1 MSLTAADPKTLA
13 ILFVVAIF
21 AAMFDAIAGGGGLVT
36 LPALLL
42 AGLDP
47 VAALATNKLQSSGG
61 SVSATLL
68 FARRGLI
75 DWRVAWAFAVAAGLA
90 AVVGARLAALL
101 PRDVL
106 AAMVPVVL
114 VGVAAYFAFA
124 RRPDESESV
133 ARSPALAV
141 VWCAGVGAYDGI
153 FGPGAGSFYMIGF
166 VAVMGC
172 GIVRATA
179 QTKLAN
185 AASNLGALALFMT
198 AGKVVWP
205 IGLVM
210 IVGAMIGGQIG
221 SRLAL
226 RHGARI
232 VRPLV
237 VTICCVMAVK
247 LLADPA
253 NPLREAV
260 AAPRRPRG
268 IMSVRSAR
276 VPSDAS

>member
-1 MSLTAADPKTLA
+1 MPRPRRIAHQSSVPQTADPKTLA
-13 ILFVVAIF
+13 TLFAVAIL
-21 AAMFDAIAGGGGLVT
+21 AAAFDAIAGGGGLVT

-61 SVSATLL
+61 SLSATCL

-75 DWRVAWAFAVAAGLA
+75 AWRVAWTFAVAAALA
-90 AVVGARLAALL
+90 SIGGALSVALL
-101 PRDVL
+101 PRDGL
-106 AAMVPVVL
+106 SAAVPIVL
-114 VGVAAYFAFA
+114 VAVAGYFLLAPSPNEA
-124 RRPDESESV
+124 ESI
-133 ARSPALAV
+133 AHNRLLAV
-141 VWCAGVGAYDGI
+141 AWCTGIGFYDGI

-166 VAVMGC
+166 VALMGC

-185 AASNLGALALFMT
+185 AASNVGALTLF
-198 AGKVVWP
+198 AVSGKVVWP

-210 IVGAMIGGQIG
+210 AAGAVLGGQIG

-226 RHGARI
+226 RHGARFI
-232 VRPLV
+232 RPLV
-237 VTICCVMAVK
+237 VTICCALALR

-253 NPLREAV
+253 NPLRHAIAGLV
-260 AAPRRPRG
+260 AHVG
-268 IMSVRSAR
+268 S
-276 VPSDAS
+276 